1 MKSLFIYAIVFFHCV
16 KPCAQT
22 IGEIKVL
29 VDKGDFAVAKKAIDS
44 YLADEKNAAK
54 PDGWYYKGF
63 IYNECSKKEEWV
75 KLCTNCKLDAFSA
88 FKKYQELDPKNVYM
102 VLEQNVR
109 LFDLYNGFF
118 DQASKYYAGKNFI
131 AAYENF
137 NHALM
142 VENYIY
148 KKGFEYNGFKF
159 SNLDTA
165 LILNMALS
173 ARLAKDDDKAV
184 KNYQRLAE
192 INLGGPEYLEMYQY
206 LAQYYADTRN
216 ATALN
221 DILKKGKKLYPAEDY
236 WTEIEIDQVDRSDK
250 PVLFAKYEE
259 LTGKNPGNY
268 TLAYNYCVELFNYI
282 HVGENIPADAPE
294 KASTLEA
301 VLKKVLVLKNSADAN
316 ALMARHLYNKV
327 YDLQQL
333 QKNIKGTKPEDEK
346 QKASIKTEALRNAG
360 ECIIYA
366 SVAEKI
372 YSAAT
377 SLKPTEKAN
386 LKNILTILESM
397 YTYKGDKAMAEQYK
411 KKVQ

>member
-1 MKSLFIYAIVFFHCV
+1 MKGLFIYTTVLLYCV
-16 KPCAQT
+16 TASAQT
-22 IGEIKVL
+22 IEEVKAL
-29 VDKGDFAVAKKAIDS
+29 VNKADYAVAKKTIDS
-44 YLADEKNAAK
+44 YLSDNKNAAK

-63 IYNECSKKEEWV
+63 IYNECAKKDDLAT
-75 KLCTNCKLDAFSA
+75 LCSNCRLEAFDA
-88 FKKYQELDPKNVYM
+88 FKKYQEKDPKNMYM
-102 VLEQNVR
+102 ILEQNVR
-109 LFDLYNGFF
+109 LFDIYNGFF
-118 DQASKYYAGKNFI
+118 DQASKMYAAKNFTV
-131 AAYENF
+131 AYENF
-137 NHALM
+137 NHALL

-173 ARLAKDDDKAV
+173 ARLAKDDDNAV
-184 KNYQRLAE
+184 KNYLRLAE
-192 INLGGPEYLEMYQY
+192 INLDGPAYKEMYQY
-206 LAQYYADTRN
+206 LAWYYLDTRN
-216 ATALN
+216 TMAFNGILN
-221 DILKKGKKLYPAEDY
+221 KAKKLYPTDDY
-236 WTEIEIDQVDRSDK
+236 WTEIEIEQVDRSDK

-282 HVGENIPADAPE
+282 YVGENIPADAPE
-294 KASTLEA
+294 KASTLET
-301 VLKKVLVLKNSADAN
+301 VLKKVLILKNSADVN
-316 ALMARHLYNKV
+316 VLMARHLYNKV
-327 YDLQQL
+327 YDLQQS

-360 ECIIYA
+360 ECILYA
-366 SVAEKI
+366 TGAEKI

-377 SLKPTEKAN
+377 SLKPIEKAN
-386 LKNILTILESM
+386 LKNILAILESM